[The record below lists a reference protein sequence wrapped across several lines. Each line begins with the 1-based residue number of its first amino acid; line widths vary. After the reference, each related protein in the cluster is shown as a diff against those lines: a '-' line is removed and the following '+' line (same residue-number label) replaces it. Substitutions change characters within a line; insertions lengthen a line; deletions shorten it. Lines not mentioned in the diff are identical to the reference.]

1 MKKSLLLFAILPFIL
16 SCQNKIEHKNF
27 KPLSTED
34 LQSDLQEYYGELNY
48 AGYKLATTKLA
59 KGTPCV
65 QNTFDIE
72 AIVNKEDAKNII
84 ADFQKTATSK
94 SDNRQPHYTFDIVA
108 KIETP
113 KKFYR
118 NFKDNFLVDGTTS
131 ENKQA
136 ITLLNLVDFKKSGK
150 YTDVKDARDLEEIP
164 DYKLFNEKNEPMIL
178 KSYNAFNRGA
188 KDYIK
193 DDKTGKEYISYIFPE
208 FVFDDTKINT
218 FNKLK
223 GTIDFD
229 IEVPY
234 KLEVKTVNH
243 NDVGS
248 IIKINGV
255 EVEILAFENN
265 VLHLKLA
272 DNSYADQKF
281 TIFSKS
287 CYESHQYYYSDYVL
301 FRENPSLSMDDFEKF
316 KVKHSLNKSE
326 IKPPYVF
333 VIRFSDHVD
342 EVKLIAKQKDKVLR
356 ERIKVNV
363 DIN

>member
-1 MKKSLLLFAILPFIL
+1 MKKSLLLLAILPFII
-16 SCQNKIEHKNF
+16 SCQSKIEHKNF
-27 KPLSTED
+27 KALSTED
-34 LQSDLQEYYGELNY
+34 LQTELLSFY
-48 AGYKLATTKLA
+48 TELDYESYKLATTKPA
-59 KGTPCV
+59 KETPCV
-65 QNTFDIE
+65 RNTFDIE
-72 AIVNKEDAKNII
+72 DIVNKEDAENII
-84 ADFQKTATSK
+84 ADFQKTATVK
-94 SDNRQPHYTFDIVA
+94 SDNRQPHYTFDIEA

-118 NFKDNFLVDGTTS
+118 NYKDNFSVDGTTS
-131 ENKQA
+131 ENKQS
-136 ITLLNLVDFKKSGK
+136 ITLLDLVDFKKSDK
-150 YTDVKDARDLEEIP
+150 YADVKDARDLEEISG
-164 DYKLFNEKNEPMIL
+164 YKLFNEKNEPMIL
-178 KSYNAFNRGA
+178 KSYNAFNRRA
-188 KDYIK
+188 VDYIK

-265 VLHLKLA
+265 VLHLKFA
-272 DNSYADQKF
+272 DNSYVDQKF

-287 CYESHQYYYSDYVL
+287 CYESHQYYYSNYAL
-301 FRENPSLSMDDFEKF
+301 FRENPNLSPDDFEKF
-316 KVKHSLNKSE
+316 KIKHQLNKSE

-333 VIRFSDHVD
+333 VIRFSDHVE

-356 ERIKVNV
+356 ERIKVNI